1 MKKIKKIS
9 IFISIFI
16 FTIIL
21 TSTISYAKESEKQYI
36 STITQQSIKIADGS
50 DETSKD
56 ESQQVDLTKKYI
68 DPSSFDPGKHSKLDE
83 DTVKSYSNKFLTVL
97 TTIAI
102 IVTVITVM
110 LVGLKIIMSAPS
122 EKAQYKEHLIPI
134 VVGAILVSSIMSV
147 ITILINFAEK
157 I

>member
-21 TSTISYAKESEKQYI
+21 TSTISYAKESKNQYI
-36 STITQQSIKIADGS
+36 STITQQSIKIADES

-56 ESQQVDLTKKYI
+56 ESQQVDITKKHI
-68 DPSSFDPGKHSKLDE
+68 DPDSFDPSQYDQLDG
-83 DTVKSYSNKFLTVL
+83 DTVKSYSNKFLSVL
-97 TTIAI
+97 TIIAI

-134 VVGAILVSSIMSV
+134 AVGAILVSSIMSV
-147 ITILINFAEK
+147 LTVLANFAEK